1 MITTIEPVLQ
11 KISFKLNEGS
21 TDTTAKRISAAVD
34 GVRML
39 LTEAKFNWAK
49 KTYTLTTTSGIQEYN
64 LETLISDYNQLW
76 GLDSVWV
83 GGKKF
88 SPLTTDQK
96 SQVASS
102 AVYLSEDVKTLGF
115 FDTIDGTETVSVVY
129 YATFETPT
137 TSSSTLN
144 ISIPEDAL
152 EAIALAAKAVIHDGK
167 RQRYDA
173 RNALIDYQAAKEKV
187 VMQNASNKMRD
198 LPKVIT
204 PMMAYRRFS
213 RSYPV

>member
-11 KISFKLNEGS
+11 KISNKLNEGS

-34 GVRML
+34 GVRQL

-49 KTYTLTTTSGIQEYN
+49 KTYTLTTTNGVQEYN

-88 SPLTTDQK
+88 TPLHSDQK

-115 FDTIDGTETVSVVY
+115 FDTIDGSESVEVVY
-129 YATFETPT
+129 FATFMTPT
-137 TSSSTLN
+137 NSTETLN

-152 EAIALAAKAVIHDGK
+152 EAISLAAKAVIHDGK
-167 RQRYDA
+167 RQRFDA

-187 VMQNASNKMRD
+187 VMMNASNKMRD
-198 LPKVIT
+198 LPKRVT
-204 PMMAYRRFS
+204 PLMGYVRFQ
-213 RSYPV
+213 RKYPV

>member
-21 TDTTAKRISAAVD
+21 TDTTAKRISAATD
-34 GVRML
+34 GVRQL

-49 KTYTLTTTSGIQEYN
+49 KTYTLTTQSGIQEYN

-88 SPLTTDQK
+88 TPLSADQK

-102 AVYLSEDVKTLGF
+102 AVYLSEDAKSLGF
-115 FDTIDGTETVSVVY
+115 FDNIDGTESVEIVY
-129 YATFETPT
+129 FATFETPANST
-137 TSSSTLN
+137 ATLN

-167 RQRYDA
+167 RQRFDA

-198 LPKVIT
+198 LPKRVT
-204 PMMAYRRFS
+204 PLMAYNRFQ
-213 RSYPV
+213 RQYPV

>member
-11 KISFKLNEGS
+11 KISYKLNEGS

-34 GVRML
+34 GVRQL

-49 KTYTLTTTSGIQEYN
+49 KTYTLTTTSGVQEYN

-88 SPLTTDQK
+88 TPLSADQK

-102 AVYLSEDVKTLGF
+102 AVWLSEDAKTLGF
-115 FDTIDGTETVSVVY
+115 FDTIDGTESVEVIY
-129 YATFETPT
+129 YATFITPANST
-137 TSSSTLN
+137 ETLN

-152 EAIALAAKAVIHDGK
+152 DAITLAAKAVIHDGK
-167 RQRYDA
+167 RQRFDA

-187 VMQNASNKMRD
+187 VMMNASNKMRD
-198 LPKVIT
+198 LPKRVT
-204 PMMAYRRFS
+204 PLMGYVRYQRN
-213 RSYPV
+213 YPV